1 MAPKILSTRVTPGS
15 AIPIRVLFV
24 ASALGIGG
32 SQHVLIEI
40 LRHLNRDL
48 FDIHLALLEDGGDF
62 RDRVPRDVSV
72 HALGVHRA
80 RMAVLPVAYL
90 CRKLRPNV
98 ILSFAAQLNAAV
110 IVAQLFMP
118 RKTRV
123 LAREG
128 ANVTLPM
135 VASPLR
141 RAVYRAVYAYA
152 DLVICQS
159 DDMVERLTTCFRIP
173 KHKLMRIY
181 NPVDAVGLREL
192 AQGPSP
198 YDDIGP
204 NLVAVSRF
212 VPVKGVDLLIEAM
225 PAILRAQPNAVL
237 TLVGGGPQESHLR
250 GLAQTIGVAHV
261 TRFVGFQANPHTFIY
276 NADLLVI
283 PSRSEA
289 FSNVA
294 LEALALGTPVVA
306 TDCPG
311 GIREIARH
319 VNNLTLTAGM
329 DPISL
334 ATAINSALTHRH
346 DRDANHEIDRRF
358 LREFSLERIIA
369 LYERTIVDAAGL
381 RGQGTATREQAIAR

>member
-1 MAPKILSTRVTPGS
+1 MARNKPGDCVTAGS
-15 AIPIRVLFV
+15 VHHTRVLFV

-32 SQHVLIEI
+32 SQRVLIEI
-40 LRHLNRDL
+40 LKHLNRDL
-48 FDIHLALLEDGGDF
+48 FDIHLALLEGRGDF

-72 HALGVHRA
+72 HTLGVRRA
-80 RMAVLPVAYL
+80 RMAILPVAYL
-90 CRKLRPNV
+90 CWRLRPDV

-118 RKTRV
+118 SKTRV
-123 LAREG
+123 LTREG
-128 ANVTLPM
+128 ANITLPI

-141 RAVYRAVYAYA
+141 RAVYRAVYAHA

-159 DDMVERLTTCFRIP
+159 DDMVERLSTCFKIP
-173 KHKLMRIY
+173 RKRLLRIY
-181 NPVDAVGLREL
+181 NPVDAIALREL
-192 AQGPSP
+192 ALGPSP
-198 YDDIGP
+198 YDNTGP

-212 VPVKGVDLLIEAM
+212 VPVKGIDILIKAM
-225 PAILRAQPNAVL
+225 PSVLRARPNAIL
-237 TLVGGGPQESHLR
+237 TLVGGGPQEFHLR
-250 GLAQTIGVAHV
+250 SLAQSIGVTQAI
-261 TRFVGFQANPHTFIY
+261 RFAGFQRNPHTFIY

-319 VNNLTLTAGM
+319 ANQLLLIAGI
-329 DPISL
+329 DPMSL
-334 ATAINSALTHRH
+334 ATAINGALAESPARHRKS
-346 DRDANHEIDRRF
+346 DTDQGF
-358 LREFSLERIIA
+358 LREFSPEAIIA
-369 LYERTIVDAAGL
+369 LYERAIADAAGQ
-381 RGQGTATREQAIAR
+381 RGEGATAREQVIAR